1 MGQNK
6 IKIKGKIGQYEN
18 DSFLFLYKQYSYI
31 LHNFK
36 MNKKQ
41 TNKKIKPKNGEED
54 FFSKFKVKTGQ
65 IF

>member
-1 MGQNK
+1 
-6 IKIKGKIGQYEN
+6 
-18 DSFLFLYKQYSYI
+18 
-31 LHNFK
+31 

-54 FFSKFKVKTGQ
+54 CFPKFRVKTGQ